1 MSGRSWYRLFV
12 KSKMKTYFGVIQNG
26 WSFKEVET
34 KLTRLGIRVDTYYPK
49 LKIVKFV
56 TDRIISQIDF
66 DFFITV
72 EEEKDDFAIQ

>member
-1 MSGRSWYRLFV
+1 MSGRGWYRLFV

>member
-1 MSGRSWYRLFV
+1 V

-26 WSFKEVET
+26 WSFKEV
-34 KLTRLGIRVDTYYPK
+34 DPK